1 MSEPISN
8 QSQPSGVKAASA
20 APVAAPSVDLSGLN
34 ERQARIARTL
44 DEPLFVEAGAGS
56 GKTFTLT
63 QRVAWALSPGSGADG
78 RPFLKDLSQVLVITF
93 TEAAAR
99 EIRERVRSTLRRAG
113 MAEAALA
120 VDDAWIMTINGMC
133 SRILHRYALDLG
145 LDPDFSVVVNSDEEA
160 LVAQAMED
168 VMSKARRDPAFSCVW
183 ERQDLG
189 TYSPQSGH
197 TGAMGQ
203 VRAILDAA
211 RALPGGLASLAPE
224 ASRVG
229 LPELMHDL
237 LMRFE
242 ELGAEKL
249 SAAAVAAVGPSL
261 EALRAFDSL
270 AAGAKT
276 AAAAHEAL
284 AAVSVPRSSKAI
296 AEKLAQTKAALAL
309 ARAEAAFSEAA
320 EATPRLL
327 ELARRVD
334 ARYGELKAQER
345 CLDNDDLVRMALSA
359 VRDNPGVAAAFQG
372 RFRLV
377 MVDEFQDTSEQQVKM
392 IKMLSG
398 PDACHLTTVGDAQQ
412 SIYRFRGADVSV
424 FRRRGADMPDELKP
438 TCATSAATT
447 TSCAWS
453 RASVAPRA

>member
-8 QSQPSGVKAASA
+8 QSQPSGAKAFPA
-20 APVAAPSVDLSGLN
+20 APAAAPCVDLSGLN

-78 RPFLKDLSQVLVITF
+78 RPFLEDLSQVLVITF

-168 VMSKARRDPAFSCVW
+168 VMSEARRDPAFSCVW

-197 TGAMGQ
+197 TGASDGAGARHPGRRPRPSRRPC
-203 VRAILDAA
+203 VPRARGHPRGAA
-211 RALPGGLASLAPE
+211 RAHA
-224 ASRVG
+224 
-229 LPELMHDL
+229 
-237 LMRFE
+237 
-242 ELGAEKL
+242 
-249 SAAAVAAVGPSL
+249 
-261 EALRAFDSL
+261 
-270 AAGAKT
+270 
-276 AAAAHEAL
+276 
-284 AAVSVPRSSKAI
+284 
-296 AEKLAQTKAALAL
+296 
-309 ARAEAAFSEAA
+309 
-320 EATPRLL
+320 
-327 ELARRVD
+327 
-334 ARYGELKAQER
+334 
-345 CLDNDDLVRMALSA
+345 
-359 VRDNPGVAAAFQG
+359 
-372 RFRLV
+372 
-377 MVDEFQDTSEQQVKM
+377 
-392 IKMLSG
+392 
-398 PDACHLTTVGDAQQ
+398 
-412 SIYRFRGADVSV
+412 
-424 FRRRGADMPDELKP
+424 
-438 TCATSAATT
+438 
-447 TSCAWS
+447 
-453 RASVAPRA
+453 

>member
-8 QSQPSGVKAASA
+8 QSQPSGAKAFPA
-20 APVAAPSVDLSGLN
+20 APATAPCVDLSGLN

-78 RPFLKDLSQVLVITF
+78 RPFLEDLSQVLVITF

-168 VMSKARRDPAFSCVW
+168 VMSEARRDPAFSCVW

-224 ASRVG
+224 ATRVG

-249 SAAAVAAVGPSL
+249 SAAAAAAVGPSL

-270 AAGAKT
+270 AAGGKT
-276 AAAAHEAL
+276 AACAREAL
-284 AAVSVPRSSKAI
+284 AAVSAPRSSKAI
-296 AEKLAQTKAALAL
+296 AEKLAEAKAALAL
-309 ARAEAAFSEAA
+309 ARAEAAFSDAA

-327 ELARRVD
+327 ALARRVD
-334 ARYGELKAQER
+334 AR
-345 CLDNDDLVRMALSA
+345 
-359 VRDNPGVAAAFQG
+359 
-372 RFRLV
+372 
-377 MVDEFQDTSEQQVKM
+377 
-392 IKMLSG
+392 
-398 PDACHLTTVGDAQQ
+398 
-412 SIYRFRGADVSV
+412 
-424 FRRRGADMPDELKP
+424 
-438 TCATSAATT
+438 
-447 TSCAWS
+447 
-453 RASVAPRA
+453 